1 MHPAFVTA
9 GVARLKRSNVSRQYM
24 TKILCLT
31 QTEPFG
37 VRGSNQ
43 GKKIQHIFFTRG
55 SPTLSLFS
63 FEYDF

>member
-24 TKILCLT
+24 TERLCLT
-31 QTEPFG
+31 QTEPLG
-37 VRGSNQ
+37 VRGSSQ
-43 GKKIQHIFFTRG
+43 GKEIQHVFLPG
-55 SPTLSLFS
+55 YPTLSLFS